1 MSYSATIDV
10 PDLEAGA
17 AFYAALGW
25 AERARPLPVM
35 AVLEQGGQSLLLM
48 QKPAGSQPTPDPAI
62 RRDYARHWTPVHL
75 DFHVA
80 DYEAALAAV
89 LAAGATC
96 EQRHDGMPGR
106 PRVAFLS
113 DPFGNGFCLI
123 EERP

>member
-10 PDLEAGA
+10 PELGAGV

-25 AERARPLPVM
+25 RERARPLPVM
-35 AVLEQGGQSLLLM
+35 AVLEQDGQSLLLM
-48 QKPAGSQPTPDPAI
+48 QKQAGSKPTPAEGP

-80 DYEAALAAV
+80 DYDAALAAA

-96 EQRHDGMPGR
+96 EARHETMPGR

-113 DPFGNGFCLI
+113 DPFGHGFCLI
-123 EERP
+123 EQHP